1 VTSIPELASS
11 IRPIAIADL
20 RVEARSM
27 HSDEAL
33 LVNLDGRAFVVITA
47 DAWADLVESAGGHD
61 DVPLTITGSS
71 SRSETHCVAARDYS
85 ILCGSFIVGHQRH
98 RDDTGALSC
107 MPHHGAHGRG
117 LVAVHR

>member
-1 VTSIPELASS
+1 MTSIPELASS

-61 DVPLTITGSS
+61 DVPL
-71 SRSETHCVAARDYS
+71 
-85 ILCGSFIVGHQRH
+85 
-98 RDDTGALSC
+98 
-107 MPHHGAHGRG
+107 MPT
-117 LVAVHR
+117 